1 MQLVPAERAADGLQG
16 REDWFEQRRDFFIRQ
31 VFDDFFQII
40 STFQELYTVYLACRQ
55 PGAQGCA
62 DLLNRKSE
70 ELRIQIWDKLTSM
83 VGTEMDRGPLWRLK
97 DLCHRLWPEDEHPR
111 NFEGSLIDWLIGSI
125 FHEAMKLKEN
135 IYILNSYGPAGFKF
149 SEPESSNRGAGLLRR
164 DISVPRLAR
173 MMDINGLIKRI
184 VGDVISQM
192 EQLAF
197 LFGQTG
203 YMLRT
208 MVSGLSQNMLLI
220 RFLVEQEDAVRTL
233 WGEGMDDVFADM
245 FYGSAE
251 QGFCAAGRSYLNGQ
265 WYSHAL
271 AMYQRA
277 GDIDPGCDE
286 AVAKIYQLQTIIRR
300 NSELLGAV

>member
-1 MQLVPAERAADGLQG
+1 MQFVPVKTAADKIKGC
-16 REDWFEQRRDFFIRQ
+16 EDWFEQRRDFFIRQ
-31 VFDDFFQII
+31 LFEEYFQII
-40 STFQELYTVYLACRQ
+40 SSFQELYSVYLACRQ
-55 PGAQGCA
+55 PGTRGCS
-62 DLLNRKSE
+62 DLLDRRNEK
-70 ELRIQIWDKLTSM
+70 LRTQIWDNLTAL
-83 VGTEMDRGPLWRLK
+83 VGTEVDRGPLWRLK
-97 DLCHRLWPEDEHPR
+97 DHCHRLWPEDEHGR

-135 IYILNSYGPAGFKF
+135 IYILNSYGPAAFKF
-149 SEPESSNRGAGLLRR
+149 SEPEPGRGAGLLRQ
-164 DISVPRLAR
+164 DISALRLAR

-208 MVSGLSQNMLLI
+208 MVSGLSHNLLLI
-220 RFLVEQEDAVRTL
+220 RFLVEQESAVRTL

-245 FYGSAE
+245 FYDAPE

-265 WYSHAL
+265 WYSRAF

-277 GDIDPGCDE
+277 LDLDSGCDE
-286 AVAKIYQLQTIIRR
+286 AVAKVYQLQAIIRR
-300 NSELLGAV
+300 NKELLGTV

>member
-1 MQLVPAERAADGLQG
+1 MQFTSAKMAADGVQG

-31 VFDDFFQII
+31 VFDDFFLMI
-40 STFQELYTVYLACRQ
+40 SSFQELYGIYLTCRQ
-55 PGAQGCA
+55 PGAQACA
-62 DLLNRKSE
+62 DLLDRQNMK
-70 ELRIQIWDKLTSM
+70 LRVQIWDRLTAM
-83 VGTEMDRGPLWRLK
+83 VGTEVDRGPLWRLK
-97 DLCHRLWPEDEHPR
+97 DLCHRLWPEGEQPC
-111 NFEGSLIDWLIGSI
+111 NFEGSLFDWLIGSI

-135 IYILNSYGPAGFKF
+135 IYILNSYGPAAFKF
-149 SEPESSNRGAGLLRR
+149 SELEPSQGAGPLQR

-197 LFGQTG
+197 LFGQAV

-208 MVSGLSQNMLLI
+208 LVSCLSQNMLLI
-220 RFLVEQEDAVRTL
+220 RFLVEQEDTVCTL

-245 FYGSAE
+245 FYDAPE

-265 WYSHAL
+265 WYSRAF

-277 GDIDPGCDE
+277 RDIAPGCDE
-286 AVAKIYQLQTIIRR
+286 AVAKVYQLQTIIRR
-300 NSELLGAV
+300 NKELFGEG